1 MNKALKEI
9 TGKVVVTTAL
19 ALSTMGGTPTYGLL
33 DDRPVHVTTKQ
44 ERLFIDKQGY
54 KNPSVHDREDQR
66 KRRLIRKAK
75 KKRGHKHGGG
85 RK

>member
-1 MNKALKEI
+1 MSKPLTTLAI
-9 TGKVVVTTAL
+9 TTAL
-19 ALSTMGGTPTYGLL
+19 ALSSMGQAPTYGLL
-33 DDRPVHVTTKQ
+33 DDRPVHVTTEK

-54 KNPSVHDREDQR
+54 KKPSVHDREDQR